1 VGKTAKIELNERQ
14 RAILRGVVEEFVGTR
29 QPVGSRTLVE
39 RAELEV
45 SPSTVRSELA
55 ELEKLGLLTHPHTSA
70 GRIPTERGY
79 RYYADRLLERLD
91 PQPGGFP
98 LDLTTARTEVDSALQ
113 ATTEMLSELTR
124 LLALVSA
131 PPLGTATV
139 RHVEVLLLQ
148 PQIVMVVVITS
159 TGSVTKRVYS
169 FADAVDPGLANWG
182 AQYLN
187 DRVAGLELGS
197 HMLRRRLDEPA
208 LGHPE
213 TSFLAKLRPLF
224 DEALAAEGQ
233 SLYVGGTAGLLED
246 LRGDELE
253 SYQRLLEVLEKRA
266 ALLDLLSQTLDPR
279 RPFVRVGPE
288 IEHPALRD
296 LSLVGA
302 SYGLTNRTLGTV
314 TLLGP
319 VRMDYDMAIRSVRAA
334 AHELSRFVEEIYDDN

>member
-1 VGKTAKIELNERQ
+1 MGKSAKIELNERQ
-14 RAILRGVVEEFVGTR
+14 RAILRGVVEEYVSTR
-29 QPVGSRTLVE
+29 QPVGSRTLIE
-39 RAELEV
+39 RTELEV
-45 SPSTVRSELA
+45 SPSTARSELA
-55 ELEKLGLLTHPHTSA
+55 ELETLGLLTHPHTSA

-98 LDLTTARTEVDSALQ
+98 LDLTTARTEVDAALQ

-139 RHVEVLLLQ
+139 CHVEVLLLQ
-148 PQIVMVVVITS
+148 PQVVMVVVITS
-159 TGSVTKRVYS
+159 TGSVTKRVYR
-169 FADAVDPGLANWG
+169 FAEPVDPGLANWG

-197 HMLRRRLDEPA
+197 HVLRRRLDEPA
-208 LGHPE
+208 SGRHE
-213 TSFLAKLRPLF
+213 KAFLAVLRPLF
-224 DEALAAEGQ
+224 DEALAAEEQ
-233 SLYVGGTAGLLED
+233 NLYVGGTAGLLED
-246 LRGDELE
+246 LRGEELE

-266 ALLDLLSQTLDPR
+266 ALLDVLSQTLDPH

-288 IEHPALRD
+288 IDHPDLHN

-302 SYGLTNRTLGTV
+302 SYGLTNRSLGTV
-314 TLLGP
+314 ILLGP
-319 VRMDYDMAIRSVRAA
+319 VRMDYDKAIRSVRAA

>member
-1 VGKTAKIELNERQ
+1 MASVVEPELTDRQ
-14 RAILRGVVEEFVGTR
+14 RLLLRGVVEEYVASR
-29 QPVGSRTLVE
+29 QPVGSRTLLQ
-39 RAELEV
+39 RTRLDV
-45 SPSTVRSELA
+45 SSSTVRGELA
-55 ELEKLGLLTHPHTSA
+55 ELERRGLLMHPHTSA
-70 GRIPTERGY
+70 GRVPTERGY

-98 LDLTTARTEVDSALQ
+98 LDLTTARSEVDSALQ

-148 PQIVMVVVITS
+148 THVVMVVVITS
-159 TGSVTKRVYS
+159 TGSVTKRL
-169 FADAVDPGLANWG
+169 FRFQRPVDSGLVNW
-182 AQYLN
+182 ATQYLN
-187 DRVAGLELGS
+187 DQVAGLELGS
-197 HMLRRRLDEPA
+197 NALRRRLDEPG
-208 LGHPE
+208 LGGRE
-213 TSFLAKLRPLF
+213 AGFLGTLRPLF
-224 DEALAAEGQ
+224 DEALAAEEQ

-246 LRGDELE
+246 LHGRELE

-266 ALLDLLSQTLDPR
+266 ALLEVLSQALDPR

-288 IEHPALRD
+288 LEHPALVE

-302 SYGLTNRTLGTV
+302 SYGLTNRTLGAV

-319 VRMDYDMAIRSVRAA
+319 VRMDYDKAIRSVRAA
-334 AHELSRFVEEIYDDN
+334 AHELSRFVEQLYDDN